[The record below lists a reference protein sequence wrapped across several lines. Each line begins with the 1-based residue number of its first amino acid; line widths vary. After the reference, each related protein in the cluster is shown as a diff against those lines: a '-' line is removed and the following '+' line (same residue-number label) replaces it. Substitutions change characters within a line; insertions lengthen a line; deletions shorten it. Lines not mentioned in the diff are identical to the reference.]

1 MNFYKTMIVV
11 WNNFQRLRGVQQTTK
26 GVLKF
31 EKHEHQKGAI
41 IVTKELVD
49 EFPIKCNKSQ
59 FKRLKVNWTLI
70 KEGSNQIK
78 SNQINSNQS
87 DQMWYLWNEIQTAK
101 YTKLLYSNHED
112 IFFIRLR
119 DSLYLTFTCKV
130 IFCQMSSVN
139 LRSEIS
145 CQIAEAEIFR
155 DTFN

>member
-31 EKHEHQKGAI
+31 VKHEHQKGAI

-78 SNQINSNQS
+78 SNQIKSNQLKSIRSNVILMKWNSNCKIYKTIIQQPWRHLFYKIKGFS
-87 DQMWYLWNEIQTAK
+87 ILDFYL
-101 YTKLLYSNHED
+101 
-112 IFFIRLR
+112 
-119 DSLYLTFTCKV
+119 
-130 IFCQMSSVN
+130 
-139 LRSEIS
+139 
-145 CQIAEAEIFR
+145 
-155 DTFN
+155 